1 MFFVCCDQTV
11 ETNPTVQVWTNG
23 IQASCAYDAS
33 SNVAASPNCYFN
45 YLSSRTPNVTAVNAS
60 FTQPVVANDVVTVL
74 GAGFSSDVTANT
86 VQFASVNEYDNA
98 SYTSDAQTCTVVF
111 SNWTMLQFVVPN
123 LPAGAYYWSLI
134 VDGGGLASVFNP
146 FSTVGAI
153 AIAVAVQSVSPSF
166 ANACGGDV
174 MTLTGTG
181 YPLEANNLQVC
192 KRTWTTC
199 RRCQ

>member
-1 MFFVCCDQTV
+1 M
-11 ETNPTVQVWTNG
+11 QVWTNG

-86 VQFASVNEYDNA
+86 VQFSSAHEYDDAYYA
-98 SYTSDAQTCTVVF
+98 SDLATCPVIF
-111 SNWTMLQFVVPN
+111 SNGTMLQFVVPN

-146 FSTVGAI
+146 FTTVGAI

-166 ANACGGDV
+166 ASACGGDV